1 MIRVERPAAPAN
13 LEGPT
18 SAAAIELAAAVA
30 HYTSTPPKKESFKYI
45 VYSSAPVKATLTKAF
60 HNKCGYC
67 DIDYG
72 GAPLDVEHF
81 RPKGAIVEI
90 DLNTLKPM
98 GKKHV
103 IKPGYYWLAAK
114 WTNLLLACIH
124 CNRPETHEF
133 PDAED
138 EVSGKSNF
146 FPVAANA
153 VRSLDRNLDSEALE
167 QPLLLDPCRDQ
178 PEEHL
183 EYGPK
188 GTIRPKTRS
197 DGDDLRARV
206 SIRVYGL
213 QRDPLVRRRETTQT
227 LLALRIAEARKAL
240 AALAANPAD
249 QQARQEI
256 NAKLAEIR
264 DHYLAP
270 TRPFLGMCR
279 QMVRE
284 QLVSVVRP

>member
-1 MIRVERPAAPAN
+1 MIRVERPAAPAC
-13 LEGPT
+13 LEGLA
-18 SAAAIELAAAVA
+18 SAAAIELAASVA
-30 HYTSTPPKKESFKYI
+30 HYTSTPPKKESFKYT
-45 VYSSAPVKATLTKAF
+45 VYSSAPVKETLAKAF
-60 HNKCGYC
+60 NNKCGYC

-90 DLNTLKPM
+90 DLETLKPR
-98 GKKHV
+98 GTQYV
-103 IKPGYYWLAAK
+103 TKPGYYWLAAK

-124 CNRPETHEF
+124 CNRPEKHAF
-133 PDAED
+133 PDAQD

-146 FPVAANA
+146 FPVGANTA
-153 VRSLDRNLDSEALE
+153 RTLDRNLDSEALE

-178 PEEHL
+178 PEAHL

-188 GTIRPKTRS
+188 GTIRPKTRP
-197 DGDDLRARV
+197 DADDLRARV

-213 QRDPLVRRRETTQT
+213 QRDPLVRRRESTQT

-240 AALAANPAD
+240 AALAENPAD
-249 QQARQEI
+249 QQARQDL
-256 NAKLAEIR
+256 NAKLAEIK

-270 TRPFLGMCR
+270 SRPFLGMCR

-284 QLVSVVRP
+284 QLVSIVRP